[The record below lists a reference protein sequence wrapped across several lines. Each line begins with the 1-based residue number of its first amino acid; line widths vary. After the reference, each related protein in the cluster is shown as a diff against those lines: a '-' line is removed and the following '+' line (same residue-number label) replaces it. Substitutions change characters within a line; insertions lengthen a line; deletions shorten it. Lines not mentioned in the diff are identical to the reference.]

1 MYTDIF
7 AYLLLQIINGFDWK
21 PEFEI
26 SKKYKNWIAHLDLRT
41 CKVCRDM
48 HGKIWKMEEKPE
60 IEPKI
65 HNRCRC
71 EIKAMVTVK
80 AGTAT
85 TKGLDGA
92 DWSLKYEAKL
102 PDYYLTS
109 AQAKA
114 NGWKPKSA
122 NLSTACPDKMI
133 FGGEHYNDNGH
144 LPSKTGRIWYE
155 ADINYQSGF
164 RNNQRIVFSNDGLIF
179 VTYDHYKTFFEIV

>member
-92 DWSLKYEAKL
+92 DWTLKYESKL
-102 PDYYLTS
+102 PDYYISYKEAVTT
-109 AQAKA
+109 
-114 NGWKPKSA
+114 GWKKGKWPS
-122 NLSTACPDKMI
+122 NFIPNKMI
-133 FGGEHYNDNGH
+133 YCGKYNNDDEH
-144 LPSKTGRIWYE
+144 LPQTVGRIWYE
-155 ADINYQSGF
+155 ADINYKIGQ
-164 RNNQRIVFSNDGLIF
+164 RNSQRVLWSNDGLLFI
-179 VTYDHYKTFFEIV
+179 TYDHYKTFFEVV